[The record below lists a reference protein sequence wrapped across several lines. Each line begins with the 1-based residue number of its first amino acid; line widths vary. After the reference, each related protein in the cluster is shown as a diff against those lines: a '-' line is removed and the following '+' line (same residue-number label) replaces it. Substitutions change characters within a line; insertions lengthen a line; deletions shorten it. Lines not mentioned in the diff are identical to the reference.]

1 VILSDREIRAA
12 IARGAVRINPM
23 PPPAA
28 WSSTA
33 VDLTLDGP
41 LSCWQV
47 PRGRRSRM
55 VVAPHSEDYDFAS
68 LTEQLSREIPL
79 DAEGYVVEPFSF
91 LLGWTVERIQ
101 LPHESRI
108 AARVEGKSSVAR
120 LGLGVHVTA
129 PTIHAGFGATGD
141 PRYLGSS
148 IRLEIWNIGPLR
160 VKLEKGMP
168 ICQLIFEW
176 VDGTPEKGYA
186 GQFNVQGSR
195 TIPPAA
201 K

>member
-1 VILSDREIRAA
+1 MILSDRETRAA
-12 IARGAVRINPM
+12 KARQAMRITPE
-23 PPPAA
+23 PSPTA

-41 LSCWQV
+41 LFYWHV
-47 PRGRRSRM
+47 PGAKRSKILF
-55 VVAPHSEDYDFAS
+55 APNHPDYDFAS
-68 LTEQLSREIPL
+68 LAEKYGREVPL
-79 DAEGYVVEPFSF
+79 DEKGHVVEPFSF

-101 LPHESRI
+101 LPHASRL
-108 AARVEGKSSVAR
+108 AARVEGKSSLAR

-141 PRYLGSS
+141 PEYPGSA

-160 VKLEKGMP
+160 IKLDKGMP

-186 GQFNVQGSR
+186 GQFSTQGPGTPRS
-195 TIPPAA
+195 
-201 K
+201 

>member
-1 VILSDREIRAA
+1 MILCDREIRAA
-12 IARGAVRINPM
+12 QARGAVRFTPE
-23 PPPAA
+23 PSPAA

-41 LSCWQV
+41 LFYWHV
-47 PRGRRSRM
+47 PRGKRAKT
-55 VVAPHSEDYDFAS
+55 VFAPHHPDYEFAS
-68 LTEQLSREIPL
+68 LAANYGREVPLSERGHI
-79 DAEGYVVEPFSF
+79 VESFSF
-91 LLGWTVERIQ
+91 LLGWTAERIQ
-101 LPHESRI
+101 LPHTSRL
-108 AARVEGKSSVAR
+108 AARVEGKSSLAR

-141 PRYLGSS
+141 PEYPGSA

-160 VKLEKGMP
+160 IKLEKGMP

-186 GQFNVQGSR
+186 GQFRTQGPGTR
-195 TIPPAA
+195 
-201 K
+201 